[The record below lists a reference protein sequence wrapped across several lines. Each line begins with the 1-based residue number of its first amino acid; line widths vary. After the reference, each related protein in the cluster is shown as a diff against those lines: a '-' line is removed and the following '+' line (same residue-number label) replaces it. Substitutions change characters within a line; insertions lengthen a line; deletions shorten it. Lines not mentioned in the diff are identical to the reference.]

1 MTERTVTIRLGI
13 QDEIGNRLL
22 EIRKQR
28 DALLSKS
35 IVNLR
40 VNADGIDQARK
51 ASAQVRAESAAAVKD
66 LGALGGAITSKA
78 VAPLAQYQ
86 ELLGSALKASRALA
100 SGAASALGVVSQ
112 EFQRQKTLAAFW
124 GVSGLQMGVISLKSA
139 FSGFLSTSG
148 RGFTSWLQ
156 NASANLAQYRTALAA
171 SAAVLVGFAAAAG
184 LSSKHAQNY
193 ISSTLSSR
201 LMERKLSDK
210 AGAEAWIQEAQGTDW
225 SKGRESRLGVFQT
238 VLSKNP
244 YMGQK
249 GAQKATEDIEK
260 FFFANQEMLQKKG
273 IQSAEDLASRVS
285 APQLSGEDASIFED
299 IFGLGFNNMTA
310 QARLGRISTE
320 AKDINIEKAVSMR
333 PDEVLTK
340 RLTATTQAVG
350 DTVLPILNQVL
361 GAFLT
366 ISDAIGKIPGLGK
379 AIGWATV
386 LAGAASA
393 GLIMV
398 SMVGTLI
405 PGLMT
410 VIGLFSK
417 MGLATRLAAA
427 GQWVL
432 NAAMTANPLG
442 IAIVAIAGLIVV
454 LYALEKKFGLVTKA
468 WQAFSGSSIGK
479 GIFAFIED
487 GKKRLEEM
495 WTSLNKAF
503 KGGGLGGVLKI
514 ALGALVAGSPAFK
527 ILMHPGRFPQ
537 EALDQFRPIK
547 QALPDRHGSL
557 AEDGRLLLMA
567 A

>member
-66 LGALGGAITSKA
+66 LGALGEAITSKA

-112 EFQRQKTLAAFW
+112 EFQRQRTLAAFW
-124 GVSGLQMGVISLKSA
+124 GVSGLQIGVVSLKSA

-156 NASANLAQYRTALAA
+156 NASANLALYRTALAA

-193 ISSTLSSR
+193 ITSTLSSR
-201 LMERKLSDK
+201 LMERKLSDR

-244 YMGQK
+244 YIGQK

-285 APQLSGEDASIFED
+285 APQLSGEDAGIFED

-320 AKDINIEKAVSMR
+320 AKDINIEKAVAMR

-417 MGLATRLAAA
+417 IGLATRLAAA

-454 LYALEKKFGLVTKA
+454 LYALEKKFDLVTKA
-468 WQAFSGSSIGK
+468 WKAFSGSSIGK
-479 GIFAFIED
+479 RIFAFIEE

-503 KGGGLGGVLKI
+503 KGGGLSGVIRI
-514 ALGALVAGSPAFK
+514 AL
-527 ILMHPGRFPQ
+527 
-537 EALDQFRPIK
+537 D
-547 QALPDRHGSL
+547 
-557 AEDGRLLLMA
+557 
-567 A
+567 

>member
-35 IVNLR
+35 TVNLR

-193 ISSTLSSR
+193 ITSTLSSR

-273 IQSAEDLASRVS
+273 HSVRR
-285 APQLSGEDASIFED
+285 G
-299 IFGLGFNNMTA
+299 
-310 QARLGRISTE
+310 
-320 AKDINIEKAVSMR
+320 
-333 PDEVLTK
+333 
-340 RLTATTQAVG
+340 
-350 DTVLPILNQVL
+350 
-361 GAFLT
+361 
-366 ISDAIGKIPGLGK
+366 PGLPSLSSS
-379 AIGWATV
+379 AIRRGCQH
-386 LAGAASA
+386 LRGHLRAG
-393 GLIMV
+393 
-398 SMVGTLI
+398 
-405 PGLMT
+405 
-410 VIGLFSK
+410 F
-417 MGLATRLAAA
+417 
-427 GQWVL
+427 
-432 NAAMTANPLG
+432 
-442 IAIVAIAGLIVV
+442 
-454 LYALEKKFGLVTKA
+454 
-468 WQAFSGSSIGK
+468 
-479 GIFAFIED
+479 
-487 GKKRLEEM
+487 
-495 WTSLNKAF
+495 
-503 KGGGLGGVLKI
+503 
-514 ALGALVAGSPAFK
+514 
-527 ILMHPGRFPQ
+527 
-537 EALDQFRPIK
+537 
-547 QALPDRHGSL
+547 
-557 AEDGRLLLMA
+557 
-567 A
+567 

>member
-22 EIRKQR
+22 EIKKQR
-28 DALLSKS
+28 DALLSRS
-35 IVNLR
+35 TVNLR

-193 ISSTLSSR
+193 ITSTLSSR

-273 IQSAEDLASRVS
+273 VQSAEDLASRVS

-320 AKDINIEKAVSMR
+320 AKDINIDKAVAMR

-386 LAGAASA
+386 LAGAAAA

-410 VIGLFSK
+410 VIGLFGK

-427 GQWVL
+427 G
-432 NAAMTANPLG
+432 
-442 IAIVAIAGLIVV
+442 
-454 LYALEKKFGLVTKA
+454 
-468 WQAFSGSSIGK
+468 
-479 GIFAFIED
+479 
-487 GKKRLEEM
+487 EE
-495 WTSLNKAF
+495 
-503 KGGGLGGVLKI
+503 VR
-514 ALGALVAGSPAFK
+514 
-527 ILMHPGRFPQ
+527 PG
-537 EALDQFRPIK
+537 
-547 QALPDRHGSL
+547 H
-557 AEDGRLLLMA
+557 
-567 A
+567 